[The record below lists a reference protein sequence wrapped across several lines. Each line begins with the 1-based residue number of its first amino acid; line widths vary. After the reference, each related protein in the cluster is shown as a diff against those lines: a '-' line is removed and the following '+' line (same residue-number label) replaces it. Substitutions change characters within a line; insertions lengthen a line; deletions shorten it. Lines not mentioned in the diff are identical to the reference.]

1 MKENINTSENLQAF
15 EFLIKAITQSGLKV
29 GEDIPIT
36 PGRIEVEFK
45 VNGVSVP
52 FTKTVECILEL
63 MKEDINRRA
72 AEIAYENITFK
83 KLFRDI
89 ENVEFVIREKL
100 EKEFGVKLDE
110 E

>member
-1 MKENINTSENLQAF
+1 
-15 EFLIKAITQSGLKV
+15 
-29 GEDIPIT
+29 
-36 PGRIEVEFK
+36 
-45 VNGVSVP
+45 
-52 FTKTVECILEL
+52 

-89 ENVEFVIREKL
+89 ENVEFTIREKL